1 MIRRM
6 TMTKTNDSQIL
17 SVVHPI
23 CCGLDVHKDQV
34 SACLLFPDETGQPTS
49 EIKEFKTF
57 TDDLLNLRNWL
68 TERGCPVAAMESTG
82 VYWRPIHNVLEHHLE
97 VILVN
102 ARHVKNVPG
111 RKTDISDC
119 KWLAGLLRHGLLKG
133 SFILPQYAR
142 EWRELWGVRQGYV
155 RTAGDFGRRIHKLL
169 QCANIKIDSVVS
181 DLFGVT
187 GRNLMKLLIRRQ
199 SNITLEEIEQC
210 ARGRLKEKTYELHRS
225 IKGFFSNHHAHLLST
240 LLATVEYLE
249 AQIEAVSRR
258 LCSLMA
264 DQASII
270 ERLDQVPGINE
281 IGAMGILSHI
291 GIDLKAFPTE
301 DAFCSWQGICP
312 RNNESAGKRHRGKPS
327 VRKHP
332 LKTLLIELA
341 WTSIKKKGSY
351 YKEKFH
357 RLKGRTGAKCAITV
371 IGHKL
376 AKAIY
381 HIVKEGVP
389 YRELGEEYI
398 PRQKTAAKLNRLRFQ
413 AKALGYTLLPLS
425 SETFQPS

>member
-1 MIRRM
+1 MI
-6 TMTKTNDSQIL
+6 KTNDSQIL

-34 SACLLFPDETGQPTS
+34 SACLLFTDETGQPAS

-57 TDDLLNLRNWL
+57 TDDLFSLRDWL
-68 TERGCPVAAMESTG
+68 IAHECPILAMESTG

-142 EWRELWGVRQGYV
+142 EWRELWGVRQSYV
-155 RTAGDFGRRIHKLL
+155 RTTGDFGRRIHKIL

-181 DLFGVT
+181 DLFGAT

-199 SNITLEEIEQC
+199 SDITLEEIEQC
-210 ARGRLKEKTYELHRS
+210 ARGKLRQKTLELHRS

-240 LLATVEYLE
+240 LLTTVEYLE
-249 AQIEAVSRR
+249 AQIEAVTRR
-258 LCSLMA
+258 LRALMA
-264 DQASII
+264 DHAPLI
-270 ERLDQVPGINE
+270 ERLDEVPGINE

-312 RNNESAGKRHRGKPS
+312 GNNESAGKRHHGKPT

-357 RLKGRTGAKCAITV
+357 RLKARIGAKCAITA
-371 IGHKL
+371 IAHKL

-381 HIVKEGVP
+381 HIVKEGAS
-389 YRELGEEYI
+389 YRELGEEFLS
-398 PRQKTAAKLNRLRFQ
+398 RQKTAARLNRLRFQ
-413 AKALGYTLLPLS
+413 AKALGYLLTPIL
-425 SETFQPS
+425 P